1 MNKYINL
8 LLQIQDLEIARRES
22 TVLHA
27 GQDHT
32 KIRKQLDK
40 NIRGLVVTLPEDIA
54 TIHERISANYDL
66 CTVPM
71 LNGTCSGCFMRLPI
85 GIAGKVKNDS
95 QWVSCPTCN
104 RFLYQDY
111 LLEHPSDNH
120 LRYKGVARFSSLDLM
135 FPNIQAKQKHEAIT
149 EIARKTTAA
158 GFVEDEEV
166 FIASLLEREE
176 VVSTAVGSGLA
187 FPHARGMR
195 ACGLTLA
202 IGTSPTGIDFGE
214 GETVHLMLVSAVP
227 LQTSMFY
234 IELVSKLA
242 RYFSKPENVQRLLEC
257 DHAEDMWKLF
267 VKIGK

>member
-22 TVLHA
+22 LVLHA
-27 GQDHT
+27 DQNHGKVRERLGEHIGGLIAGLPQD
-32 KIRKQLDK
+32 
-40 NIRGLVVTLPEDIA
+40 VAE
-54 TIHERISANYDL
+54 IHERIRAHYDL
-66 CTVPM
+66 FVVPM
-71 LNGTCSGCFMRLPI
+71 LNDTCTGCFMRLPV
-85 GIAGKVKNDS
+85 GIVGKVKSDS

-104 RFLYQDY
+104 RFLYHDY
-111 LLEHPSDNH
+111 LLEHPTDDH

-135 FPNIQAKQKHEAIT
+135 FPRIKAKDKASAIA
-149 EIARKTTAA
+149 EIARKTAA
-158 GFVEDEEV
+158 TGFVEDEAAFV
-166 FIASLLEREE
+166 GALLEREE

-187 FPHARGMR
+187 FPHARGVR

-202 IGTSPTGIDFGE
+202 VGTSPGGIDFGE
-214 GETVHLMLVSAVP
+214 GEKAHLLFVSAVP

-242 RYFSKPENVQRLLEC
+242 RYFSKPESVQRMLEA
-257 DHAEDMWKLF
+257 DAEAMWKIL